1 MQMHFLDM
9 LNIGKV
15 QIANVCESTKSDPEL
30 NITDP
35 FWFGS
40 LLYTV
45 MKMTEILDRNGL
57 AKYVID
63 GQINTLAVDLSR
75 HNNVHT
81 QAPRLH
87 AIS

>member
-30 NITDP
+30 NITDS
-35 FWFGS
+35 FWLGS
-40 LLYTV
+40 LLHTV
-45 MKMTEILDRNGL
+45 MKMTEILDTNGL

-63 GQINTLAVDLSR
+63 
-75 HNNVHT
+75 
-81 QAPRLH
+81 
-87 AIS
+87 